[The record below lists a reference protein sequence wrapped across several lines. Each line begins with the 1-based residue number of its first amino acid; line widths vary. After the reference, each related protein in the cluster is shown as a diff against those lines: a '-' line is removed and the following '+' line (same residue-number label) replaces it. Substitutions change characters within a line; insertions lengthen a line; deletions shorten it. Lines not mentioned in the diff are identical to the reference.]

1 MLATQTW
8 WRGGEEAAA
17 AGGEDDADGSW
28 LRAELIPEKK
38 QQQQRHSALLGYS
51 GWMALVPA
59 SGIHQEVVFNKLY
72 KYYDTYISTTC

>member
-8 WRGGEEAAA
+8 WRGGDDAAA

-38 QQQQRHSALLGYS
+38 QQQ
-51 GWMALVPA
+51 
-59 SGIHQEVVFNKLY
+59 
-72 KYYDTYISTTC
+72 

>member
-8 WRGGEEAAA
+8 WRGGDDAAA

-38 QQQQRHSALLGYS
+38 QQQQKHNALLGYS

-72 KYYDTYISTTC
+72 KYYDTYVSTTC